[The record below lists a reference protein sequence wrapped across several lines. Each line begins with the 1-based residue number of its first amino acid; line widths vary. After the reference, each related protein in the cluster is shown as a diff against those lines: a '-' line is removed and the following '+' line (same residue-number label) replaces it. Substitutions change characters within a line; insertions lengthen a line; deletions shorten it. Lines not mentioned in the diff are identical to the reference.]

1 MSQVTT
7 QTPYERSAEGHTID
21 TRPRRTRMV
30 APLVMVGGLALGTL
44 YVALVDPNEPGHYPL
59 CPTKAL
65 AGLDCPGC
73 GGLRAT
79 HDLAH
84 GDILG
89 ALGHNALWVLAVPSV
104 LFLLG
109 RTVYFAWTGK
119 RPTPTSERT
128 AKWSMIALTALVVFF
143 TVVRNLPFGD
153 FLASG

>member
-7 QTPYERSAEGHTID
+7 ESHFARTDEGNTID
-21 TRPRRTRMV
+21 TRPRRIRMV
-30 APLVMVGGLALGTL
+30 APLVLVGGLAVSTV
-44 YVALVDPNEPGHYPL
+44 YIALVDPNEPGHYPL

-79 HDLAH
+79 HDLAN
-84 GDILG
+84 GDIMG
-89 ALGHNALWVLAVPSV
+89 AFGHNALWVIAVPFV

-109 RTVYFAWTGK
+109 RTLYFAWTGK
-119 RPTPTSERT
+119 RPAPTPERT
-128 AKWSMIALTALVVFF
+128 ARWSMIALTALVVIF
-143 TVVRNLPFGD
+143 TVLRNLPFGA